1 LTRAAVC
8 FKTIADTLGQSG
20 KRAFELTGK
29 RFGKQLDRV
38 SLRLIVALA
47 ATMIVVSDW
56 TVAEAFD
63 FFGLFG
69 SDDTPPAVSRAA
81 ISYSFTVQV
90 TGDASAL
97 KDSVK
102 DASSLYSLRKD
113 APADGEAL
121 ARRAQSDFA
130 PVIDALWGAGYYNA
144 AVTISIDG
152 AALAI
157 GSSDIAAFSR
167 AAESYRNRAPA
178 PVIIKV
184 NPGPLFKL
192 RTVRVLDALG
202 VEFPESELPQRIVG
216 LKPGDPAAASEI
228 RAAETRIVDYFR
240 KQGRPLAKIQS
251 VAPVVDHA
259 LDIMDLTVTVAPGPI
274 APFGE
279 ATINGPQ
286 TFDPAIVRSFLY
298 IHPGDPYSPVAIAD
312 ARNSIREI
320 PAVGGVRITEGT
332 TLDAYGRLP
341 YQIDVEDRLPYA
353 VGASMKYSTTNGPE
367 GQVYWEDRNVFGGAE
382 RLRLQADVFYAP
394 PWYISSQSLRHFSS
408 DDIGGRISASFLK
421 PALWGTTNDLLINA
435 LAEKLSTSGAGFVGY
450 QAEDADVTTSLRHRF
465 NQNFWVQA
473 GLEAQHGD
481 ATDALGTVN
490 YTLVGVPVSA
500 NFDTTD
506 SKLDPTRGVRLNAS
520 AVGFG
525 TFLGSSLDLVQAK
538 AGASA
543 YYSIDADSRYVL
555 AGRVTAGA
563 MGGPQL
569 DEIPANWRFYTG
581 GGGSVRGYAYDEL
594 GPTVFWGAVVGGRS
608 VFDASAELRVKVTD
622 TIGVVPFFDIGNAF
636 TSNFPTFNE
645 PLFSAVGLGLRYYT
659 SVGPIRLDVAFP
671 LERHPGTG
679 PVAIYV
685 SIGQSF

>member
-157 GSSDIAAFSR
+157 GSSDIAALSR

-178 PVIIKV
+178 PVVIKV
-184 NPGPLFKL
+184 DPGPLFKL

-298 IHPGDPYSPVAIAD
+298 IHPGDPYSPAAIAD

-435 LAEKLSTSGAGFVGY
+435 LAEKMSTSGAGFVGY

-506 SKLDPTRGVRLNAS
+506 SKLDPTRGLRLNAS

-543 YYSIDADSRYVL
+543 YYSLDADSRYVL
-555 AGRVTAGA
+555 AGRVAAGA

>member
-1 LTRAAVC
+1 MC
-8 FKTIADTLGQSG
+8 
-20 KRAFELTGK
+20 ELTGE
-29 RFGKQLDRV
+29 RFAKQLDRV
-38 SLRLIVALA
+38 TIRLIVALA
-47 ATMIVVSDW
+47 ASVIVFSDR
-56 TVAEAFD
+56 TAAQAFD

-69 SDDTPPAVSRAA
+69 SDDTPPPVSRAS
-81 ISYSFTVQV
+81 IPYVLTVEV
-90 TGDASAL
+90 TGDDGAL
-97 KDSVK
+97 KSAVR

-121 ARRAQSDFA
+121 ARRAETDFA

-144 AVTISIDG
+144 AATIAIDR
-152 AALAI
+152 ATLTI
-157 GSSDIAAFSR
+157 GSSDIAAFAR
-167 AAESYRNRAPA
+167 AAEAYRNRSAA
-178 PVIIKV
+178 PVVIKV
-184 NPGPLFKL
+184 DPGPLFKL
-192 RTVRVLDALG
+192 RSVRVVDALG
-202 VEFPESELPQRIVG
+202 VEFPETELPQRIVG
-216 LKPGDPAAASEI
+216 LKSGDPAAASEI
-228 RAAETRIVDYFR
+228 RAAETRIIDYFR
-240 KQGRPLAKIQS
+240 KHGRPLAKIQS

-259 LDIMDLTVTVAPGPI
+259 QDIMDVTIMAAPGPI

-279 ATINGPQ
+279 PTIHGPQ

-298 IHPGDPYSPVAIAD
+298 IHPGDPYSPAAVAD
-312 ARNSIREI
+312 ARNSIRQI
-320 PAVGGVRITEGT
+320 PAVGGVRITAAT
-332 TLDAYGRLP
+332 ALDAYGGLP

-353 VGASMKYSTTNGPE
+353 FGASMKYSTTNGPE

-382 RLRLQADVFYAP
+382 RLRLQADIFYAP
-394 PWYISSQSLRHFSS
+394 PWFVASQSLRNFSP

-421 PALWGTTNDLLINA
+421 PALWGTTNDLLIDA

-465 NQNFWVQA
+465 NQNFWIQA
-473 GLEAQHGD
+473 GLEGQKGD

-500 NFDTTD
+500 NLDTTD
-506 SKLDPTRGVRLNAS
+506 SKLDPTRGVRVNVSAS
-520 AVGFG
+520 GFG

-538 AGASA
+538 ARASA
-543 YYSIDADSRYVL
+543 YYSLDADSRFVL
-555 AGRVTAGA
+555 AGRIAAGA

-569 DEIPANWRFYTG
+569 DEIPANWRFYAG
-581 GGGSVRGYAYDEL
+581 GGGSVRGYAYNEL

-671 LERHPGTG
+671 LERHAGTG
-679 PVAIYV
+679 PVAVYV

>member
-1 LTRAAVC
+1 M
-8 FKTIADTLGQSG
+8 
-20 KRAFELTGK
+20 TGK
-29 RFGKQLDRV
+29 RFAKQLDCLSV
-38 SLRLIVALA
+38 RLIVALA
-47 ATMIVVSDW
+47 ASVIVFSDW
-56 TVAEAFD
+56 TAAQAFD

-69 SDDTPPAVSRAA
+69 SDDTPPPVSRVS
-81 ISYSFTVQV
+81 IPYTLTVQV
-90 TGDASAL
+90 AGDDGAL
-97 KDSVK
+97 KSAAR

-121 ARRAQSDFA
+121 ARRAESDFA

-144 AVTISIDG
+144 AVTIAIDR
-152 AALAI
+152 ATLAI

-167 AAESYRNRAPA
+167 AAEAYRSRAPA
-178 PVIIKV
+178 PVVIKV
-184 NPGPLFKL
+184 DPGPLFKL
-192 RTVRVLDALG
+192 RSVRVLDALG
-202 VEFPESELPQRIVG
+202 VEFPEAELPQRIVG
-216 LKPGDPAAASEI
+216 LKSGDPAAASEI
-228 RAAETRIVDYFR
+228 RAAETRVIDYFR

-259 LDIMDLTVTVAPGPI
+259 KGVMDVVITAAPGPI

-279 ATINGPQ
+279 ATIHGPQ

-298 IHPGDPYSPVAIAD
+298 IHPGDPYSPAAVAD

-332 TLDAYGRLP
+332 ALDAYGRLP

-394 PWYISSQSLRHFSS
+394 PWYIASQSLTHFSS

-421 PALWGTTNDLLINA
+421 PALWGTTNDLLIDA
-435 LAEKLSTSGAGFVGY
+435 LAERLSTSGAGFVGY
-450 QAEDADVTTSLRHRF
+450 QAEDADVTASLRHRL

-473 GLEAQHGD
+473 GLEAQNGD
-481 ATDALGTVN
+481 ATDALGKVK

-506 SKLDPTRGVRLNAS
+506 SKLDPTRGVRLNVA
-520 AVGFG
+520 ATGFG

-538 AGASA
+538 ARASA
-543 YYSIDADSRYVL
+543 YYSLDADSRYVL
-555 AGRVTAGA
+555 AGRVAAGA
-563 MGGPQL
+563 MGGPEL
-569 DEIPANWRFYTG
+569 DQIPANWRFYAG
-581 GGGSVRGYAYDEL
+581 GGGSVRGYAYNEL

-608 VFDASAELRVKVTD
+608 VFEASAEMRVKVTD

-636 TSNFPTFNE
+636 SSNFPDFNE
-645 PLFSAVGLGLRYYT
+645 PLFAAAGLGLRYYT

-671 LERHPGTG
+671 LERHAGAG
-679 PVAIYV
+679 PVAVYV

>member
-1 LTRAAVC
+1 
-8 FKTIADTLGQSG
+8 
-20 KRAFELTGK
+20 LTGK

-157 GSSDIAAFSR
+157 GSSDVAAFSR

-184 NPGPLFKL
+184 DPGPLFKL

-298 IHPGDPYSPVAIAD
+298 IHPGDPYSPAAIAD

-543 YYSIDADSRYVL
+543 YYSLDADSRYVL
-555 AGRVTAGA
+555 AGRVAAGA

>member
-1 LTRAAVC
+1 MV
-8 FKTIADTLGQSG
+8 F
-20 KRAFELTGK
+20 
-29 RFGKQLDRV
+29 
-38 SLRLIVALA
+38 
-47 ATMIVVSDW
+47 SDW
-56 TVAEAFD
+56 TVAQAFD
-63 FFGLFG
+63 FFGFFG
-69 SDDTPPAVSRAA
+69 SDDTPPPVSRAS
-81 ISYSFTVQV
+81 IPYTLTVEV
-90 TGDASAL
+90 AGDDSAL
-97 KDSVK
+97 KSGIR

-113 APADGEAL
+113 APGDGEAL
-121 ARRAQSDFA
+121 ARRAESDFG
-130 PVIDALWGAGYYNA
+130 PIIDALWGAGYYNA
-144 AVTISIDG
+144 NVTISIDG
-152 AALAI
+152 ATLPIA
-157 GSSDIAAFSR
+157 SSDIAAFAR
-167 AAESYRNRAPA
+167 AAEAYRNRAPA

-184 NPGPLFKL
+184 DPGPLFKL
-192 RTVRVLDALG
+192 RSVRVINALG
-202 VEFPESELPQRIVG
+202 VEFSEAELPQRTVG

-228 RAAETRIVDYFR
+228 RAAETRIINYFR
-240 KQGRPLAKIQS
+240 KEGRPLAKIQS
-251 VAPVVDHA
+251 IAPVVDHA
-259 LDIMDLTVTVAPGPI
+259 QNVMDVTVTAASGPI
-274 APFGE
+274 AQFGE

-298 IHPGDPYSPVAIAD
+298 IYPGDPYSPAAVAD

-332 TLDAYGRLP
+332 ALDPYGRLP
-341 YQIDVEDRLPYA
+341 YRIDVEDRLPYA
-353 VGASMKYSTTNGPE
+353 IGASVKYSTTNGPE

-382 RLRLQADVFYAP
+382 RLRLQASVFYAP
-394 PWYISSQSLRHFSS
+394 PWFIASQSLRNFSP

-421 PALWGTTNDLLINA
+421 PALWGTTNDLLIDA
-435 LAEKLSTSGAGFVGY
+435 LAEKISTSGAGFVGY
-450 QAEDADVTTSLRHRF
+450 QAEDTDVTASLRHRF

-473 GLEAQHGD
+473 GLEAQKGD

-506 SKLDPTRGVRLNAS
+506 SKLDPTRGVRVNVS

-555 AGRVTAGA
+555 AGRVAAGA

-569 DEIPANWRFYTG
+569 DEIPANWRFYAG
-581 GGGSVRGYAYDEL
+581 GGGSVRGYAYNEL
-594 GPTVFWGAVVGGRS
+594 GPTVFWGAVVGGKS
-608 VFDASAELRVKVTD
+608 LFDASAELRVKVTD

-636 TSNFPTFNE
+636 ASNFPNFDQH
-645 PLFSAVGLGLRYYT
+645 LFTAAGLGLRYYT

-671 LERHPGTG
+671 LERHAGTG
-679 PVAIYV
+679 PVAVYV

>member
-1 LTRAAVC
+1 LVSQ
-8 FKTIADTLGQSG
+8 G
-20 KRAFELTGK
+20 RAFELTGK
-29 RFGKQLDRV
+29 RFAKRLDCFSV
-38 SLRLIVALA
+38 RLIVAFA
-47 ATMIVVSDW
+47 ATVIVFSDW
-56 TVAEAFD
+56 TVAQAFD

-69 SDDTPPAVSRAA
+69 SDDTPPPVSRTA
-81 ISYSFTVQV
+81 ISYTLTVQV

-113 APADGEAL
+113 APPDGEAL
-121 ARRAQSDFA
+121 ARRAQGDFA
-130 PVIDALWGAGYYNA
+130 SVIDALWGAGYYNA
-144 AVTISIDG
+144 AVTISIDR
-152 AALAI
+152 ASLAI
-157 GSSDIAAFSR
+157 ASSDIAAFSR
-167 AAESYRNRAPA
+167 AAEAYRNRAPA
-178 PVIIKV
+178 PVVIKID
-184 NPGPLFKL
+184 PGPLFEL
-192 RTVRVLDALG
+192 RTVRVVDALG
-202 VEFPESELPQRIVG
+202 VEFSEAELPQRIVG
-216 LKPGDPAAASEI
+216 LKPGDPASAGKI
-228 RAAETRIVDYFR
+228 RAAETRIIDYFR

-259 LDIMDLTVTVAPGPI
+259 QDIMDLTVTAAPGPI

-298 IHPGDPYSPVAIAD
+298 IHPGDPYSPAAVVD

-353 VGASMKYSTTNGPE
+353 FGASMKYSTTNGPE

-394 PWYISSQSLRHFSS
+394 PWFIASQSLTHFSS
-408 DDIGGRISASFLK
+408 NDIGGRVSASFLK
-421 PALWGTTNDLLINA
+421 PALWGTTNDLLIDA
-435 LAEKLSTSGAGFVGY
+435 LAEKVSTSGAGFVGY
-450 QAEDADVTTSLRHRF
+450 QAEDADVTASLRHRF

-473 GLEAQHGD
+473 GLEAQKGD

-506 SKLDPTRGVRLNAS
+506 SKLDPTRGVRLNVS

-525 TFLGSSLDLVQAK
+525 TFLGSSLDMVQVK

-555 AGRVTAGA
+555 AGRVAAGA

-569 DEIPANWRFYTG
+569 DEIPANWRFYAG
-581 GGGSVRGYAYDEL
+581 GGGSVRGYAYNEL

-608 VFDASAELRVKVTD
+608 LFDASAELRVKVTD
-622 TIGVVPFFDIGNAF
+622 TIGVVPFFDLGNAF
-636 TSNFPTFNE
+636 TSSFPTFNE
-645 PLFSAVGLGLRYYT
+645 PLFAAAGLGLRYYT

-671 LERHPGTG
+671 LERHAGTG

>member
-1 LTRAAVC
+1 
-8 FKTIADTLGQSG
+8 
-20 KRAFELTGK
+20 
-29 RFGKQLDRV
+29 
-38 SLRLIVALA
+38 
-47 ATMIVVSDW
+47 MSDW

-69 SDDTPPAVSRAA
+69 SDDTPPAVSRTA
-81 ISYSFTVQV
+81 IAYSFTVQV
-90 TGDASAL
+90 AGDASGL

-113 APADGEAL
+113 APPDGEAL
-121 ARRAQSDFA
+121 ARRAQGDFA

-144 AVTISIDG
+144 TVTIAIDS
-152 AALAI
+152 ASLAI
-157 GSSDIAAFSR
+157 GSSDIAAFAR
-167 AAESYRNRAPA
+167 AAEAYRNRAAA

-184 NPGPLFKL
+184 EPGPLFKL
-192 RTVRVLDALG
+192 RTVRVVDALG
-202 VEFPESELPQRIVG
+202 VEFSEADLPQRIVG
-216 LKPGDPAAASEI
+216 LKSGDPAAASEI

-259 LDIMDLTVTVAPGPI
+259 QDIMDVTISAAPGPI

-279 ATINGPQ
+279 ATIHGPQ

-298 IHPGDPYSPVAIAD
+298 IHPGDPYSPAAIAD
-312 ARNSIREI
+312 ARKSIREI
-320 PAVGGVRITEGT
+320 PAVGGVRVTEGT

-394 PWYISSQSLRHFSS
+394 PWYISSQSLTHFSS

-421 PALWGTTNDLLINA
+421 PALWGTTNDLLIDA
-435 LAEKLSTSGAGFVGY
+435 LAEKMSTSGAGFVGY

-473 GLEAQHGD
+473 GLEAQKGD

-520 AVGFG
+520 ATGFG
-525 TFLGSSLDLVQAK
+525 TFLGSSLDLVQMK

-555 AGRVTAGA
+555 AGRVAAGG

-569 DEIPANWRFYTG
+569 DEIPANWRFYAG

-594 GPTVFWGAVVGGRS
+594 GPTVWWGAVVGGKS
-608 VFDASAELRVKVTD
+608 LFDASAELRVKVTD

-671 LERHPGTG
+671 LERHAGTG
-679 PVAIYV
+679 PVAVYV

>member
-1 LTRAAVC
+1 MIVPAYVLVVALIAAV
-8 FKTIADTLGQSG
+8 
-20 KRAFELTGK
+20 
-29 RFGKQLDRV
+29 
-38 SLRLIVALA
+38 IV
-47 ATMIVVSDW
+47 MSDW
-56 TVAEAFD
+56 SAAEAFD

-81 ISYSFTVQV
+81 IAYSFTVQV
-90 TGDASAL
+90 SGDVSGL

-113 APADGEAL
+113 APPDGEAL
-121 ARRAQSDFA
+121 ARRAQGDLRRSSMRS
-130 PVIDALWGAGYYNA
+130 GAR
-144 AVTISIDG
+144 
-152 AALAI
+152 AI
-157 GSSDIAAFSR
+157 TTPRRRLRSMARAWHRVERHRSLRARRRSLSQSR
-167 AAESYRNRAPA
+167 AA
-178 PVIIKV
+178 PVVIKV
-184 NPGPLFKL
+184 EPGPLFKL
-192 RTVRVLDALG
+192 RTVRVVDALG
-202 VEFPESELPQRIVG
+202 VEFSEAELPQRIVG

-251 VAPVVDHA
+251 VAPIVDHA
-259 LDIMDLTVTVAPGPI
+259 QDIMDVTIMSAPGPI

-298 IHPGDPYSPVAIAD
+298 IHPGDPYSPAAIAD

-382 RLRLQADVFYAP
+382 RLRLQADIFYAP
-394 PWYISSQSLRHFSS
+394 PWYISSQSLKHFSS
-408 DDIGGRISASFLK
+408 NDIGGRVSASFLK
-421 PALWGTTNDLLINA
+421 PALGGTTNDLLINA
-435 LAEKLSTSGAGFVGY
+435 LAEKVSTSGAGFVGY
-450 QAEDADVTTSLRHRF
+450 QAEDADVTASLRHRF

-473 GLEAQHGD
+473 GLEAQKGD

-490 YTLVGVPVSA
+490 YQLIGVPVSA

-525 TFLGSSLDLVQAK
+525 TFLGSSLDLVQVK

-543 YYSIDADSRYVL
+543 YYSIDADSHYVL
-555 AGRVTAGA
+555 AGRVAAGG
-563 MGGPQL
+563 MGGPRSTQFQ
-569 DEIPANWRFYTG
+569 PTG
-581 GGGSVRGYAYDEL
+581 AFMRAAAARSAATPITSSARPYGGARWSA
-594 GPTVFWGAVVGGRS
+594 GAACSTRRRNC
-608 VFDASAELRVKVTD
+608 A
-622 TIGVVPFFDIGNAF
+622 
-636 TSNFPTFNE
+636 
-645 PLFSAVGLGLRYYT
+645 
-659 SVGPIRLDVAFP
+659 
-671 LERHPGTG
+671 
-679 PVAIYV
+679 
-685 SIGQSF
+685 